1 MGELPVAAMTHF
13 PFTICLRSSTQI
25 VANNYHILYLSA
37 RAIGQASITKDYLT
51 TIRQGEVNLPDGE
64 FSAILVASD
73 FSNEN

>member
-1 MGELPVAAMTHF
+1 MAMIHF
-13 PFTICLRSSTQI
+13 HFTCFLSSSQI

-64 FSAILVASD
+64 LSAILVASD
-73 FSNEN
+73 LSNDNQCPP